1 MNIGFDHLVVWSA
14 VIEIFLGRKIGL
26 VIFLG
31 VVLVRRRIFMIL
43 ILNDGEY
50 KLSIIS
56 RLIQL
61 EVFFMDGP
69 HIFMS

>member
-26 VIFLG
+26 ANFSR
-31 VVLVRRRIFMIL
+31 VVLVLRRIFMIL

-61 EVFFMDGP
+61 EVFSMDGP